1 MKRLV
6 LALALGR
13 LAAPAPLFAQGLPPT
28 PTYGTIEGQPIDA
41 RVPEKKTDTRQFPQ
55 QTRAPYHHATDFK
68 VTVLTNQLHA
78 AWASA
83 LLPDGN
89 VLVTERLPGAFRIVG
104 KDGLSAPLAGLD
116 GLHVSTPMTGL
127 LDVVL
132 DPDFAANHTIFFTY
146 FEYFD
151 KTVYNTAVAR
161 AVLDEN
167 AGAIRDVKVLLKTLP
182 FAPNDQTLSAGTKTG
197 GRIAIGPDGYLY
209 VTSGDRDKAGPRP
222 GPVAQYL
229 HPLLGKVIRIT
240 KDGAPAPGNPFIG
253 QKGAL
258 PEIWAIGFRSPE
270 GLAFAPDGQLYEVE
284 HGPRGGDEFNLIKK
298 GANYGWPLVSHGI
311 DYRGAMIG
319 DGEVA
324 KAGTEQPVYY
334 WSPSTAPS
342 GLAFYKGKSKAWAS
356 SVFVGML
363 NGRLLDRIKLAGG
376 KVVEEEAMLTDMK
389 ARFRDVRMG
398 SDGAIYV
405 VTDSGGTAITETTP
419 ATGELLKLRRRALT
433 CRRKS
438 RCRLGR
444 AYGLSNL
451 PHLQLCRHGMFGR
464 CRANMA
470 ERNGVVRGRH
480 ACSWMRRRRRR
491 IFPSAGFQLPSCAS
505 QGMPNRPSRC

>member
-1 MKRLV
+1 MKRLL
-6 LALALGR
+6 LALAL
-13 LAAPAPLFAQGLPPT
+13 AALPAPLFAQGLPPT
-28 PTYGTIEGQPIDA
+28 PTYSAVEGQPIDT
-41 RVPEKKTDTRQFPQ
+41 RVPEKKADTRQFPE

-83 LLPDGN
+83 LLPDGKL
-89 VLVTERLPGAFRIVG
+89 LVTERLPGAFRIVG

-146 FEYFD
+146 FEYLD
-151 KTVYNTAVAR
+151 KTVYNTAIAR

-167 AGAIRDVKVLLKTLP
+167 AGAIRDVKVLLKTSPYL
-182 FAPNDQTLSAGTKTG
+182 PNDQTLAAGTKTG
-197 GRIAIGPDGYLY
+197 GRIAIGADGYLY
-209 VTSGDRDKAGPRP
+209 VTIGDRDNAGPRP
-222 GPVAQYL
+222 WGVAQIL
-229 HPLLGKVIRIT
+229 DTHLGKVVRLT
-240 KDGAPAPGNPFIG
+240 KDGAPAPGNPFTG
-253 QKGAL
+253 QSGAL
-258 PEIWAIGFRSPE
+258 PEIWALGLRSPE

-311 DYRGAMIG
+311 DYRGEPIG
-319 DGEVA
+319 DGQVA

-342 GLAFYKGKSKAWAS
+342 GLAFYKGKSKAWAG

-376 KVVEEEAMLTDMK
+376 KIVEEEGMLTDMK
-389 ARFRDVRMG
+389 LRFRDVRMG
-398 SDGAIYV
+398 VDGALYV
-405 VTDSGGTAITETTP
+405 LTDSGGTAITEVTP
-419 ATGELLKLRRRALT
+419 ANGLLLKIT
-433 CRRKS
+433 PGK
-438 RCRLGR
+438 
-444 AYGLSNL
+444 
-451 PHLQLCRHGMFGR
+451 
-464 CRANMA
+464 
-470 ERNGVVRGRH
+470 
-480 ACSWMRRRRRR
+480 
-491 IFPSAGFQLPSCAS
+491 
-505 QGMPNRPSRC
+505 

>member
-6 LALALGR
+6 LALD
-13 LAAPAPLFAQGLPPT
+13 LAALPTALFAQAPPTQPRPPGPAPDYNAGGLPST
-28 PTYGTIEGQPIDA
+28 PTYGAIEGQPIDA
-41 RVPEKKTDTRQFPQ
+41 RVPEKKRDTRQFPE

-104 KDGLSAPLAGLD
+104 KDGLSAPLAGLE

-146 FEYFD
+146 FEYLD
-151 KTVYNTAVAR
+151 KTVYNTAIAR

-167 AGAIRDVKVLLKTLP
+167 AGAIRDVKVLIKTSP
-182 FAPNDQTLSAGTKTG
+182 YMPNDQTLAAGTKTG
-197 GRIAIGPDGYLY
+197 GRIAIGADGFVYA
-209 VTSGDRDKAGPRP
+209 TIGDRDNAGPRP
-222 GPVAQYL
+222 WGVAQIL
-229 HPLLGKVIRIT
+229 DTHLGKVIRIT
-240 KDGAPAPGNPFIG
+240 KDGAPAPGNPFAG
-253 QKGAL
+253 QPGAL
-258 PEIWAIGFRSPE
+258 PEIWAIGMRSQE
-270 GLAFAPDGQLYEVE
+270 GLAFAPDGGLYEVE

-311 DYRGAMIG
+311 DYRGAPIG

-342 GLAFYKGKSKAWAS
+342 GLAFYKGKSRAWAG

-376 KVVEEEAMLTDMK
+376 RIVEEEAMLNDMK
-389 ARFRDVRMG
+389 LRVRDVRMG
-398 SDGAIYV
+398 SDGALYV
-405 VTDSGGTAITETTP
+405 LTDSGGTAITEVTP
-419 ATGELLKLRRRALT
+419 ANGLLLKIVPA
-433 CRRKS
+433 K
-438 RCRLGR
+438 
-444 AYGLSNL
+444 
-451 PHLQLCRHGMFGR
+451 
-464 CRANMA
+464 
-470 ERNGVVRGRH
+470 
-480 ACSWMRRRRRR
+480 
-491 IFPSAGFQLPSCAS
+491 
-505 QGMPNRPSRC
+505 